1 MPLGTGLAGDAPIC
15 KPFAPTGALGSVPS
29 DEVTPSEGMTVPT
42 WADAGLQHN
51 KGQAAAAMN
60 NGLMRLLRLERQN
73 EVARGRKHRS
83 RWGSGSNGFCFHD
96 RSQSKNCLSIS
107 AEIDVPTTP
116 AFPSPAPPARPR
128 PTPTV
133 PTPLPVVPHAAVLVV
148 GGEIVGTGGAAE
160 FAAPTTGNTLGN
172 GTAGAEPTPR
182 LLISV
187 EPNGIPVRAPPPGV
201 VGDVNAELGVD
212 DEAMLLEP
220 EPHVPDIPDVSS
232 VPEAVDVPSVTGISA
247 VTDDGVVPDVT
258 ILPVIVAA
266 VAGVAAP
273 GDIPPPSKL
282 AVDPYMPAGDI
293 PALEH
298 VVPPV
303 VITPV
308 VGIAIVPVTPVGSGL
323 SPGDVSSV
331 EPSGV
336 PAGPTDALAPNPN
349 GEVASTEGVAVIGS
363 SNWAN
368 AGLHSKDQAT
378 AKIKE
383 VLMENFPD
391 MSRIADYAASRS
403 GGAMNSGPTGSLTVS
418 CRILSMSAIA
428 ELSMCQP
435 MTSAIGES

>member
-1 MPLGTGLAGDAPIC
+1 VGDAPTC
-15 KPFAPTGALGSVPS
+15 KPFAPTGAPGSVPS

-42 WADAGLQHN
+42 WANAGLHN
-51 KGQAAAAMN
+51 KGKAAAAMN
-60 NGLMRLLRLERQN
+60 NGLMRLLRSERQN

-83 RWGSGSNGFCFHD
+83 RWRSGSNGFRFHD
-96 RSQSKNCLSIS
+96 RSQRINCLSKS
-107 AEIDVPTTP
+107 AEIDVPVTP
-116 AFPSPAPPARPR
+116 PAPAPATLLAVP
-128 PTPTV
+128 PV
-133 PTPLPVVPHAAVLVV
+133 PTLVVPHAAVLAV
-148 GGEIVGTGGAAE
+148 GGEIVGTGGVAD
-160 FAAPTTGNTLGN
+160 FGAPTTGNTLGN

-220 EPHVPDIPDVSS
+220 EPHIPDIPDVSS
-232 VPEAVDVPSVTGISA
+232 VPEAVDDPSVTGICA

-273 GDIPPPSKL
+273 GAIPPPSKL
-282 AVDPYMPAGDI
+282 DVDPYMPAGDI
-293 PALEH
+293 PAAEH
-298 VVPPV
+298 VVPLV

-308 VGIAIVPVTPVGSGL
+308 VGIAIVPVTPVGTGL
-323 SPGDVSSV
+323 SPDDVSSV
-331 EPSGV
+331 ESSGV
-336 PAGPTDALAPNPN
+336 PTGPTGASAPNPN
-349 GEVASTEGVAVIGS
+349 GEVAPSEGVAVVGS

-368 AGLHSKDQAT
+368 AGLHSKEQAT
-378 AKIKE
+378 ATIKE
-383 VLMENFPD
+383 VLMDSSLICSPD
-391 MSRIADYAASRS
+391 LCRVADYAARRS

-428 ELSMCQP
+428 ELSICQP
-435 MTSAIGES
+435 TTSAIGES

>member
-1 MPLGTGLAGDAPIC
+1 
-15 KPFAPTGALGSVPS
+15 
-29 DEVTPSEGMTVPT
+29 
-42 WADAGLQHN
+42 
-51 KGQAAAAMN
+51 
-60 NGLMRLLRLERQN
+60 
-73 EVARGRKHRS
+73 
-83 RWGSGSNGFCFHD
+83 
-96 RSQSKNCLSIS
+96 
-107 AEIDVPTTP
+107 
-116 AFPSPAPPARPR
+116 
-128 PTPTV
+128 
-133 PTPLPVVPHAAVLVV
+133 
-148 GGEIVGTGGAAE
+148 
-160 FAAPTTGNTLGN
+160 
-172 GTAGAEPTPR
+172 
-182 LLISV
+182 V

-282 AVDPYMPAGDI
+282 AVDPNIPDGDI

-298 VVPPV
+298 VVPLV

-349 GEVASTEGVAVIGS
+349 GEVAPTEGVAVIGS
-363 SNWAN
+363 STWAK

-378 AKIKE
+378 AKMKQ
-383 VLMENFPD
+383 VLME
-391 MSRIADYAASRS
+391 I
-403 GGAMNSGPTGSLTVS
+403 SLT
-418 CRILSMSAIA
+418 
-428 ELSMCQP
+428 
-435 MTSAIGES
+435 